1 LEALV
6 PDRGADAVY
15 FPEFVFWRHE
25 HHSRFSP
32 PLSGGVYL
40 FYNFI
45 IFGFEQADSVLA
57 PIMGDEEASTSS
69 PADSQTQPQKS
80 AAVSAAN

>member
-1 LEALV
+1 M

-15 FPEFVFWRHE
+15 FPELFWE

-32 PLSGGVYL
+32 PLSVSGEIYL

-45 IFGFEQADSVLA
+45 VSGFEQADSVLA

-69 PADSQTQPQKS
+69 PADSRTQPQKS
-80 AAVSAAN
+80 TAVSAAN